1 MSGGLC
7 FGALA
12 AHLGTWVGLTLAGG
26 FGDEH
31 GNRVKLVII
40 ALHLTRHE
48 EIRVCGGGRGS
59 RGMMEGGE
67 MVNQAK
73 GKKKKK
79 KRKGKNESRLNC
91 RCSQAMPSGGSS
103 TAEFSFCTSLDSL
116 SSTS

>member
-1 MSGGLC
+1 MREEALGRLSEWRFLFGGFGSSSGDS
-7 FGALA
+7 
-12 AHLGTWVGLTLAGG
+12 WVGLTLAGV

-59 RGMMEGGE
+59 RRMMEGGK

-73 GKKKKK
+73 GKKR
-79 KRKGKNESRLNC
+79 RKEKARM
-91 RCSQAMPSGGSS
+91 RA
-103 TAEFSFCTSLDSL
+103 D
-116 SSTS
+116 